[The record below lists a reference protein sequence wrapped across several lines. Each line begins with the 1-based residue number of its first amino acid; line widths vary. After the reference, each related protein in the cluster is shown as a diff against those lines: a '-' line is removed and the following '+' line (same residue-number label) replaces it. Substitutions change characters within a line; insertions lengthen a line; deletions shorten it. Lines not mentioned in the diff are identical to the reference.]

1 MNVTLSLDPELV
13 RKIRKIAVERD
24 TTLTGLIRQ
33 NLEHLANED
42 AISGRK
48 RRERRALEES
58 FEKFSFR
65 VGKPTWKRADLYAR
79 S

>member
-1 MNVTLSLDPELV
+1 MNVTLSLDAELV

-42 AISGRK
+42 AASGRR

-58 FEKFSFR
+58 FEKLAFR
-65 VGKPTWKRADLYAR
+65 VGKPTWKRADLYDR